1 MIADGDMPTLA
12 NRPEHSLIVLFK
24 LVAVF
29 GQMSNGKRDRVKDAF
44 EQRLANVFFALHC
57 A

>member
-12 NRPEHSLIVLFK
+12 NRPKHSLIVLFK